1 MPQLDFISLF
11 PVILGAL
18 LLFFGRK
25 IFWLFAGA
33 VAFVVVLT
41 FLPTY
46 ANIQQPTLFYI
57 ALAVG
62 VLAATAGVFLQKIVL
77 RGVGFIAGGYVFF
90 GLWEKLFA
98 HQSLPWWLPF
108 VIGGVLGALL
118 LSFLFDW
125 AMIILS
131 SLTGAFLITQ
141 ALTIDTSMHLGLI
154 VVLAIV
160 GVIVQVKMKLGKGKS
175 GE

>member
-1 MPQLDFISLF
+1 MPQLDIISLF
-11 PVILGAL
+11 PIILGAL
-18 LLFFGRK
+18 LLFLGRK

-33 VAFVVVLT
+33 VAFIVALT
-41 FLPTY
+41 FIPKYVQL
-46 ANIQQPTLFYI
+46 QQPNLFYV

-62 VLAATAGVFLQKIVL
+62 VVAATAGVFLQKIVL
-77 RGVGFIAGGYVFF
+77 RGAGFLAGGYVLF
-90 GLWEKLFA
+90 GLWEKFVPNE
-98 HQSLPWWLPF
+98 SLPWWLPF

-141 ALTIDTSMHLGLI
+141 ALTIEKNLQLGMLVALAVIGI
-154 VVLAIV
+154 V
-160 GVIVQVKMKLGKGKS
+160 VQVKMKLGKSKDS
-175 GE
+175 E